1 MTERAYIHQ
10 SVLLREAVDYLNPKV
25 GKVYV
30 DGTVGG
36 GGHAG
41 KILQRSSPDGV
52 VIGIDKDPHVLGL
65 ARKLLHSFSTRAHL
79 IQGNFSELPSI
90 LSMLNVPHVDGIILD
105 LGLSSY
111 QLEDS
116 QRGFSFQN
124 DGPLDMRMDPNTTS
138 TAANLVNRLSEKDLA
153 KMIRQY
159 GEEKW
164 ARKIA
169 AAIVTARNQNPIST
183 TGQLAEIVA
192 GCIPRA
198 KYAKKIHPATQTFQ
212 ALRIAVNHELE
223 DLESF
228 LKIALDLLVRGG
240 RLVIISFHSLEDR
253 LVKQRF
259 RYWGRECRCP
269 KNVPVCSCEGKPLV
283 RILTKRPIR
292 PTEQEVLF
300 NPRARSARMRV
311 VEKV

>member
-1 MTERAYIHQ
+1 
-10 SVLLREAVDYLNPKV
+10 
-25 GKVYV
+25 
-30 DGTVGG
+30 
-36 GGHAG
+36 
-41 KILQRSSPDGV
+41 
-52 VIGIDKDPHVLGL
+52 
-65 ARKLLHSFSTRAHL
+65 
-79 IQGNFSELPSI
+79 
-90 LSMLNVPHVDGIILD
+90 
-105 LGLSSY
+105 
-111 QLEDS
+111 
-116 QRGFSFQN
+116 
-124 DGPLDMRMDPNTTS
+124 
-138 TAANLVNRLSEKDLA
+138 
-153 KMIRQY
+153 MIRRY
-159 GEEKW
+159 GEERW

-169 AAIVTARNQNPIST
+169 AAIVTARKQKLIST

-198 KYAKKIHPATQTFQ
+198 KYVKKVHPATQTFQ

-223 DLESF
+223 DLEDF

-259 RYWGRECRCP
+259 RYLGKECRCP
-269 KNVPVCSCEGKPLV
+269 KDVPVCSCEGQPLV
-283 RILTKRPIR
+283 RILTKRPLR